1 MPQNSALLGWDCGQ
15 LVKYY
20 DLHDQ
25 HFILN
30 ISTGCAPAMINYNL
44 GGDALIHCLKI
55 SSANLILTDDDKTCK
70 ARILEEEHR
79 IEAELGMTIVEL
91 SEDVKSAI
99 AARDGLRLSDDYRKE
114 VKGNSPAALFYT
126 R

>member
-1 MPQNSALLGWDCGQ
+1 
-15 LVKYY
+15 
-20 DLHDQ
+20 
-25 HFILN
+25 
-30 ISTGCAPAMINYNL
+30 MINYNL
-44 GGDALIHCLKI
+44 SGDALIHCLRI
-55 SSANLILTDDDKTCK
+55 SGANLILMDDDTACK
-70 ARILEEEHR
+70 ARILKEEHR

-99 AARDGLRLSDDYRKE
+99 AERDGFRLSDDYRKE